1 MSLLFLFSL
10 NASKKK
16 NKNKKYA
23 ICNWQ
28 MIDIFIHIDKEY
40 IACYVHTV
48 SSAIQQAE
56 QDSFWVDSYEI
67 QDDGRKR
74 K

>member
-1 MSLLFLFSL
+1 
-10 NASKKK
+10 
-16 NKNKKYA
+16 
-23 ICNWQ
+23 
-28 MIDIFIHIDKEY
+28 MIDIFIRIDKEY
-40 IACYVHTV
+40 IACYVHAV

-56 QDSFWVDSYEI
+56 QNSFWVDSYEI